1 MVAAP
6 AVAVTVCNMDILG
19 GGGAGRRGVFVVF
32 EDNTLFSGD
41 FFIGDATRGLLDE
54 LLMGERGA

>member
-1 MVAAP
+1 
-6 AVAVTVCNMDILG
+6 MDILG